1 MKHAPI
7 PDFADM
13 AEAIAWCHAEIDR
26 FRAEP
31 VTPPVPKPLF
41 YPKGA
46 TEAARICLNCRG
58 YGFTHED
65 HGYDHTMGTVRCRRC
80 AGKGYLA

>member
-26 FRAEP
+26 FRAN
-31 VTPPVPKPLF
+31 PVPRRPAPIF
-41 YPKGA
+41 IPAGM
-46 TEAARICLNCRG
+46 TEADRLCRVCRG
-58 YGFTHED
+58 FGTFYDHYSDGFTAAVACHE
-65 HGYDHTMGTVRCRRC
+65 CRGSGLR
-80 AGKGYLA
+80 